1 MIELDVI
8 LERVM
13 RWDILEIKGVRVSDG
28 GIPYGPGFK
37 GWRISDAVTGQT
49 IFDNEALPALLVM
62 RVMAAA
68 SHQFSMDHEI
78 GESIMG
84 KKTQTRD
91 VELKSAIELVNTH
104 NRGKDVPIVSYAKCW
119 VCHVP
124 FAVPIAAAKYSE
136 LQGKPLI
143 CPQRECK
150 AKRRRLRKQDGE

>member
-28 GIPYGPGFK
+28 GIPFGPGFK
-37 GWRISDAVTGQT
+37 GWRISNAVTGQI
-49 IFDNEALPALLVM
+49 IFEEEALPALLVM

-68 SHQFSMDHEI
+68 AHQFNMDFT
-78 GESIMG
+78 GDSIVG
-84 KKTQTRD
+84 NKTKTRD
-91 VELKSAIELVNTH
+91 VELENAIEVVNTH
-104 NRGKDVPIVSYAKCW
+104 NRGRDVPIVSYAKCW

-124 FAVPIAAAKYSE
+124 FAVPIAAEKYSE

-143 CPQRECK
+143 CPRRECK
-150 AKRRRLRKQDGE
+150 AKRRRLRKSDGE